1 MKNFN
6 KNMQRVFKGVIK
18 PKAFFILFSLFFS
31 SLALAAALTVTHDGD
46 SRIPAGDGNCVSSDL
61 GSGTH
66 SLGND
71 RTENPLDVAFSDD
84 GLKVFTANSHMQSAL
99 NLSMNTLSIEFEL
112 NAVDTQDELGSN
124 NNGKGCD
131 ALDGFDH
138 RDVDGVSAGSALNN
152 IKIVDEGKIFFLL
165 TGQQGA
171 TNHNRSGYG
180 SQPAEL
186 LKYNLSTPNDFTT
199 ASFEIEHDFSNS
211 IGSVAFSR
219 DGTKLFALEDTGD
232 TPNLTTFSLPGPF
245 DISSLTQI
253 HTVDLSSAY
262 DFMNEDGTSDKNAL
276 DIEFSDDGS
285 AMFIM
290 MNNDLESGR
299 DESYIYQFRLGSNYD
314 ISSASLVG
322 KWNIVFDSTSSGYG
336 MPQGFTFSSDGMK
349 MFIVQIQSGAGV
361 DRIFSYSLECPYGL
375 VECVSNST
383 SSMGAQVELAKQ
395 NITLNVST
403 IFKRFEWIKRN
414 RDQEKFSSA
423 NINFSY
429 SNPLLES
436 LAMSLEPNTKKA
448 LETLVSKKEKKEK
461 NSKWSTWSL
470 VDLSISNLDKLGF
483 EKAKTVKSLGL
494 TYGAD
499 RKFGNNRFLGWAIRY
514 GDGESNIHQS
524 KQNTELE
531 SLTLNLYGIVPTNEN
546 RYINAVVGLSALRFN
561 NKYLSKLSGERNGKQ
576 AFTSINYRT
585 KNTYGSL
592 NVTPTGKF
600 TYGVT
605 RLSEYTDFISNTIN
619 SPTIDIRY
627 AEDTFRS
634 GELTAGF
641 LFDMDKM
648 IYEDGSLQMMGGI
661 EVLYDLTPSIDYKYT
676 YQGETPVNKDT
687 IIGAYSRKSLKTN
700 IGYEWIYLNG
710 FTISPYYERVISLSN
725 NDRIGDAWRKLYNE
739 KFIIKLSK
747 SKEDDSSKFA
757 VNFDPLLDNS
767 TNLNYTKEINGF
779 SFKLNSN
786 YNLFSKI
793 SDYGANSELSGTF

>member
-18 PKAFFILFSLFFS
+18 PKIFLILFAFLFS
-31 SLALAAALTVTHDGD
+31 SLAFAASLTVTWLDG
-46 SRIPAGDGNCVSSDL
+46 RIPSQNSSFCKNSAGEYTLNKDS
-61 GSGTH
+61 
-66 SLGND
+66 
-71 RTENPLDVAFSDD
+71 TEDPYDVVFSTD
-84 GLKVFTANSHMQSAL
+84 GLQVFSVNFNQESA
-99 NLSMNTLSIEFEL
+99 
-112 NAVDTQDELGSN
+112 
-124 NNGKGCD
+124 
-131 ALDGFDH
+131 H
-138 RDVDGVSAGSALNN
+138 
-152 IKIVDEGKIFFLL
+152 
-165 TGQQGA
+165 
-171 TNHNRSGYG
+171 SGYG
-180 SQPAEL
+180 NMSMNRLSRPFDMTSVISDNTPGAGKPSL
-186 LKYNLSTPNDFTT
+186 NCNDIDSFKIGNLAGASNTRLRNIVVADGGSKFFISNNVGRIMRFDLSTPNEFKTNT
-199 ASFEIEHDFSNS
+199 FVQSIVTHAQMHGFALSN
-211 IGSVAFSR
+211 
-219 DGTKLFALEDTGD
+219 DGTKLITIRFTDS
-232 TPNLTTFSLPGPF
+232 TPLVTTYQLPNPY
-245 DISSLTQI
+245 DISSITQI
-253 HTVDLSSAY
+253 HQVDLT
-262 DFMNEDGTSDKNAL
+262 DIGVTLPDTSDGSKNYGR
-276 DIEFSDDGS
+276 DIEFSKSGH
-285 AMFIM
+285 AMFVLIQ
-290 MNNDLESGR
+290 NTNGNANDT
-299 DESYIYQFRLGSNYD
+299 DDIYQFTLGNKFDVSTAKLVGNYD
-314 ISSASLVG
+314 ANNFQNQSDNFGHPI
-322 KWNIVFDSTSSGYG
+322 
-336 MPQGFTFSSDGMK
+336 GFTFSTDGMR
-349 MFIVQIQSGAGV
+349 MFIVDIDAGGGAVDQIN
-361 DRIFSYSLECPYGL
+361 SYQLECPYGL
-375 VECVSNST
+375 VACVSDPI
-383 SSMGAQVELAKQ
+383 SSVGVQVELAKQ

-499 RKFGNNRFLGWAIRY
+499 RNFGNNRFLGWAIRY

-585 KNTYGSL
+585 KNTYGRL

-676 YQGETPVNKDT
+676 LQGETPVNKDT
-687 IIGAYSRKSLKTN
+687 ILGAYSRKSLKTN

-725 NDRIGDAWRKLYNE
+725 NDRIADARRKLYNE

-747 SKEDDSSKFA
+747 SKEDDNSKFA

-793 SDYGANSELSGTF
+793 SDYGANFELSGTF

>member
-1 MKNFN
+1 MLK
-6 KNMQRVFKGVIK
+6 QFKKFKRLILK
-18 PKAFFILFSLFFS
+18 STLKSKAFLILFALFFS
-31 SLALAAALTVTHDGD
+31 SLAFAATLTVTFLDG
-46 SRIPAGDGNCVSSDL
+46 RIPSHN
-61 GSGTH
+61 SGTCK
-66 SLGND
+66 SSEGFAANTPEFDTLNVD
-71 RTENPLDVAFSDD
+71 STEDPQDVIFSTD
-84 GLKVFTANSHMQSAL
+84 GLIVFTTNLSQLSVRTQG
-99 NLSMNTLSIEFEL
+99 NLSMNRLSRPFDMTSVISDNTPGGGKPSL
-112 NAVDTQDELGSN
+112 NCNDI
-124 NNGKGCD
+124 D
-131 ALDGFDH
+131 AFRVNQSIGFLLLRHQLVGID
-138 RDVDGVSAGSALNN
+138 
-152 IKIVDEGKIFFLL
+152 IVDNGTKFFISADN
-165 TGQQGA
+165 GNIA
-171 TNHNRSGYG
+171 RFD
-180 SQPAEL
+180 
-186 LKYNLSTPNDFTT
+186 LSTPN
-199 ASFEIEHDFSNS
+199 EFSTRTFVNVLS
-211 IGSVAFSR
+211 TSANEDNFALST
-219 DGTKLFALEDTGD
+219 DGTKLFTINDTNNA
-232 TPNLTTFSLPGPF
+232 PVVTTYSLPGPF
-245 DISSLTQI
+245 DISSKTQI
-253 HTVDLSSAY
+253 HQVDLTTIGV
-262 DFMNEDGTSDKNAL
+262 EDETGNDKGD
-276 DIEFSDDGS
+276 DIEFNETGS
-285 AMFIM
+285 AMFVLIS
-290 MNNDLESGR
+290 NDTESSENGPR
-299 DESYIYQFRLGSNYD
+299 PNSYIYQYSLGKNFDVST
-314 ISSASLVG
+314 ASLIGRYQVNDFG
-322 KWNIVFDSTSSGYG
+322 NVAAAREGTGQ
-336 MPQGFTFSSDGMK
+336 PRGFSFSADGMRIY
-349 MFIVQIQSGAGV
+349 IVQMQGGAGV
-361 DRIFSYSLECPYGL
+361 DQINSFQLECPYGL
-375 VECVSNST
+375 VACVSETT
-383 SSMGAQVELAKQ
+383 SVVGAQVELAKQ

-499 RKFGNNRFLGWAIRY
+499 RNFGNNRFLGWAIRY

-661 EVLYDLTPSIDYKYT
+661 EVLYDLTPSIDYKFT

-725 NDRIGDAWRKLYNE
+725 NDRIADARRKLYNE

-747 SKEDDSSKFA
+747 SKEDDNSKFA

-793 SDYGANSELSGTF
+793 SDYGANFELSGTF

>member
-1 MKNFN
+1 MKNFE
-6 KNMQRVFKGVIK
+6 KIKRDILKGVINYQI
-18 PKAFFILFSLFFS
+18 FVILFTLFFS
-31 SLALAAALTVTHDGD
+31 SLANAAAPGKTWKDA
-46 SRIPAGDGNCVSSDL
+46 RIPSGIGSSGNIVCTAFQGATTL
-61 GSGTH
+61 WR
-66 SLGND
+66 D
-71 RTENPLDVAFSDD
+71 RTENPYDVIISEDGHTIFTVNGGMQDD
-84 GLKVFTANSHMQSAL
+84 LE
-99 NLSMNTLSIEFEL
+99 LSMNKLRLPNQLKTTKTAERAAGTGTADCGDI
-112 NAVDTQDELGSN
+112 
-124 NNGKGCD
+124 
-131 ALDGFDH
+131 DGFNLATF
-138 RDVDGVSAGSALNN
+138 AGSTIGTNN
-152 IKIVDEGKIFFLL
+152 YFDINISRDGKTFIFLSGAREVIRFDL
-165 TGQQGA
+165 TE
-171 TNHNRSGYG
+171 
-180 SQPAEL
+180 P
-186 LKYNLSTPNDFTT
+186 YNFKT
-199 ASFEIEHDFSNS
+199 ASFSSE
-211 IGSVAFSR
+211 GSATDTGHLSLSFSR
-219 DGTKLFALEDTGD
+219 DGKTMFSLDATVD
-232 TPNLTTFSLPGPF
+232 TPIVKTFSLPSPF
-245 DISSLTQI
+245 DITSRTEISSVNLTSQGYSLRGDE
-253 HTVDLSSAY
+253 VEQ
-262 DFMNEDGTSDKNAL
+262 FF
-276 DIEFSDDGS
+276 DIEFNRNGS
-285 AMFIM
+285 EMFILSQTASLL
-290 MNNDLESGR
+290 NHQIL
-299 DESYIYQFRLGSNYD
+299 QFSLGKNYD
-314 ISSASLVG
+314 PTTATYLGAYTLDFTQDPGHRGDG
-322 KWNIVFDSTSSGYG
+322 KADPF
-336 MPQGFTFSSDGMK
+336 GFAFSSDGMNLYY
-349 MFIVQIQSGAGV
+349 VQNLGSGGV
-361 DRIFSYSLECPYGL
+361 DRITHIELECSFGIIR
-375 VECVSNST
+375 CSSDST
-383 SSMGAQVELAKQ
+383 SSIGAQVELAKQ

-414 RDQEKFSSA
+414 RDQEKFSST
-423 NINFSY
+423 NISFSY

-436 LAMSLEPNTKKA
+436 LAMNLEPNTKKA

-483 EKAKTVKSLGL
+483 ERAKTVKSLGL

-499 RKFGNNRFLGWAIRY
+499 RNFGNNRFLGWAIRY

-619 SPTIDIRY
+619 SSTIDIRY

-793 SDYGANSELSGTF
+793 SDYGANFELSGTF